1 MRISPRE
8 ELHLWNEPLLPHFS
22 FKIRSGDS
30 LVQEIGGM
38 NLATLRDA
46 FSGVPRA
53 LKACITRLKT
63 EKLKFFN
70 NDPTCRYQSE
80 GELQQEELGLFH
92 TLVDNHAN
100 DIKQQIRDLQQL
112 IDNPKAEQMNL
123 DGTID
128 AATAEKLK
136 LEVMESQNKIEALSE
151 DLKHVDKA
159 RDALVS
165 AKDMPFVWDIAFVEI
180 FTGEKRGFD
189 VVIGNPPYVRQED
202 ISDPKIPREA
212 VTDLNKEA
220 HKAKLARSVY
230 QAFPRFFGYKR
241 EKDVKP
247 NNPAAAVSHKLDA
260 RRRPLHLLLFSRA
273 FTPQSGRD
281 VLFRYFSFV
290 ARCRLRK
297 RPSRVHSQ
305 TLPHQADYRQ

>member
-1 MRISPRE
+1 
-8 ELHLWNEPLLPHFS
+8 
-22 FKIRSGDS
+22 
-30 LVQEIGGM
+30 
-38 NLATLRDA
+38 
-46 FSGVPRA
+46 
-53 LKACITRLKT
+53 
-63 EKLKFFN
+63 
-70 NDPTCRYQSE
+70 
-80 GELQQEELGLFH
+80 
-92 TLVDNHAN
+92 
-100 DIKQQIRDLQQL
+100 
-112 IDNPKAEQMNL
+112 MNL

-202 ISDPKIPREA
+202 ISDPKIPRGKITA
-212 VTDLNKEA
+212 ANKKDYNKA

-230 QAFPRFFGYKR
+230 QAFPSFFNYKR
-241 EKDVKP
+241 EKDIKP
-247 NNPAAAVSHKLDA
+247 HNPSPAVSHKLDA
-260 RRRPLHLLLFSRA
+260 RERPLHLLLFSRA

-290 ARCRLRK
+290 A
-297 RPSRVHSQ
+297 
-305 TLPHQADYRQ
+305 